1 MKNAYQDKDAILD
14 MVNAQIWQ
22 LVDPQTYGTVNEA
35 HASFFG
41 KSKSDF
47 ECRKI
52 TETLPVE
59 MAKALSD
66 GNSRIFS
73 SAMPACTAKIIK
85 NHQGKERCI
94 AITKTPR
101 LDENKNVKY
110 VVCTGIDITEF
121 KDLEEDLHHANAALR
136 TFLSISPIGIAIVEN
151 RKISWVNDEMLKI
164 FGCES
169 SDEIVGMNPKDFYA
183 QSADYNRLGNEI
195 YRRLRQG
202 KPVVKD
208 LVLKRADGSEFIGH
222 LKMSSYDTNNPTQ
235 KAILTL
241 SDITW
246 RKKAEK
252 QRIQSEKLRGVI
264 EMAGAVCHELNQPL
278 QAVLGHSELL
288 IMDLTNDNPLYEMLN
303 TIVSQIRRMG
313 ELTGKLHKIT
323 KYETKNYLENKIID
337 IDRSTD

>member
-1 MKNAYQDKDAILD
+1 MENAYQEKDAILD

-22 LVDPQTYGTVNEA
+22 LVDPQTYGAVNLA
-35 HASFFG
+35 HASFLG
-41 KSKSDF
+41 ISKSDF

-52 TETLPVE
+52 TETLPAE
-59 MAKALSD
+59 TAEALSD
-66 GNSRIFS
+66 GNLKIFS
-73 SAMPACTAKIIK
+73 SAMSSCTTKIIK
-85 NHQGKERCI
+85 NYQGKERHI

-101 LDENKNVKY
+101 LDENNNVKY

-121 KDLEEDLHHANAALR
+121 EDLEEDLHHANASLR
-136 TFLSISPIGIAIVEN
+136 TFLSASPIGIAIVEN
-151 RKISWVNDEMLKI
+151 RKISWVNDELLKI

-169 SDEIVGMNPKDFYA
+169 SDEIVGKSTKEFYA
-183 QSADYNRLGNEI
+183 QNADYDMLGNEI

-208 LVLKRADGSEFIGH
+208 LVLKRSDGSEFIGH
-222 LKMSSYDTNNPTQ
+222 LKISSYDAGNPTQ

-246 RKKAEK
+246 RKEAEEH
-252 QRIQSEKLRGVI
+252 RIQSEKLKGVI

-278 QAVLGHSELL
+278 QAVLGFSELL
-288 IMDLTNDNPLYEMLN
+288 MMDLSNANPLYERLN
-303 TIVSQIRRMG
+303 SIVNQIRRMG

-323 KYETKNYLENKIID
+323 KYETKDYLEGKIID